1 MKQIVKKV
9 LKIMDLPVK
18 EYVKLQFFCILL
30 MLIYSFCSLVYP
42 RIISNIIDYSNV
54 NLNSSQIIHSLFL
67 LSLSTILMV
76 LVQFLKDVYV
86 AHFSNKIMVSIKENL
101 YKHLQKTNGLFW
113 SDYKIGDIFN
123 IIQTDVSSL
132 DTMLTL
138 LFGNVLSNLVILSG
152 VLIYI
157 YIIDLYIGLGLTLL
171 ALLFIWMQHMF
182 GKQIQQKM
190 TDIRSNIGDQAG
202 FLNETLNNIN
212 SINVSGY
219 NESVLKKY
227 HYQNK
232 KIVNKVIS
240 MVQLTSFSSLLGRSF
255 NLIAVVAIISIG
267 IYKINAGK
275 MTLGTLFN
283 LFIYVQQMYNPMQ
296 SLINE

>member
-86 AHFSNKIMVSIKENL
+86 AHFSNKIMVSIKEKL

-152 VLIYI
+152 VLIY
-157 YIIDLYIGLGLTLL
+157 
-171 ALLFIWMQHMF
+171 
-182 GKQIQQKM
+182 
-190 TDIRSNIGDQAG
+190 
-202 FLNETLNNIN
+202 E
-212 SINVSGY
+212 
-219 NESVLKKY
+219 
-227 HYQNK
+227 
-232 KIVNKVIS
+232 VIS
-240 MVQLTSFSSLLGRSF
+240 
-255 NLIAVVAIISIG
+255 
-267 IYKINAGK
+267 
-275 MTLGTLFN
+275 
-283 LFIYVQQMYNPMQ
+283 
-296 SLINE
+296 